1 MKSPSI
7 PFADTLNNFLPLK
20 PYFIQHRWPFSD
32 NIILGLISLMVVDF
46 LQLLIPLVIKK
57 AVDLLTT
64 DAASARA
71 LFQLGGTIVGIAL
84 LI

>member
-20 PYFIQHRWPFSD
+20 PYFIQHRWP
-32 NIILGLISLMVVDF
+32 IILGLISLMVVDF